1 MKQSLFVVVWKNHK
15 GAWTPEM
22 GGIFTERRLA
32 ENLIECKKAAG
43 ESYEFAIVD
52 GYIHTQETEAAATE
66 RLGAFV

>member
-1 MKQSLFVVVWKNHK
+1 MNKQLYIVIWRYSGQPWRAEL
-15 GAWTPEM
+15 
-22 GGIFTERRLA
+22 GGVFTERRMA

-52 GYIHTQETEAAATE
+52 GTILTEETEAAATE